1 MKLKKLFV
9 FLFLICITC
18 CSAVFAE
25 NKFVKVVLVGDY
37 GCGKTCIWKRM
48 LGEGFDPDEERSDKL
63 TSRNI
68 IRTDNGDILSIM
80 LWDTAG
86 MDRYYDEVVDFA
98 KDANFVFIVH
108 DLYKRCDGNVET
120 YLSRIYR
127 DIYEKAPR
135 AKILLVGS
143 KYDCRHR
150 DISNTSKQAE
160 LVEMVAKHIPCDFV
174 YTSAVQD
181 NDPGIAALLDYVV
194 QESRNMVLPTQY
206 SSTSEFEFKA
216 DMVPP
221 PARKSGGCTLL

>member
-18 CSAVFAE
+18 CSAFAE
-25 NKFVKVVLVGDY
+25 NKFIKVVLVGDY

-48 LGEGFDPDEERSDKL
+48 LGEGFDPDEKRSHKL

-86 MDRYYDEVVDFA
+86 TDEYYDEVVDFT

-108 DLYKRCDGNVET
+108 DLYKRRDGNVET
-120 YLSRIYR
+120 YLSRLYR
-127 DIYEKAPR
+127 DIHERAPR

-150 DISNTSKQAE
+150 DIANTAKQAE

-174 YTSAVQD
+174 YTSAKQD
-181 NDPGIAALLDYVV
+181 NDLGIATLLNYIV

-206 SSTSEFEFKA
+206 SSTSEFGFKA

-221 PARKSGGCTLL
+221 PAPAKSGCTLL

>member
-1 MKLKKLFV
+1 MKFKRLFALL
-9 FLFLICITC
+9 FLFCVTC
-18 CSAVFAE
+18 CSAAFAE

-37 GCGKTCIWKRM
+37 ACGKTCIWKRM
-48 LGEGFDPDEERSDKL
+48 LGEGYDPNEKRSDKL

-86 MDRYYDEVVDFA
+86 ADEYYDEVVDFT

-108 DLYKRCDGNVET
+108 DLYKRRDGNVET

-127 DIYEKAPR
+127 DIHERVPS

-150 DISNTSKQAE
+150 DLVNTSKQAE
-160 LVEMVAKHIPCDFV
+160 LIEMVAKHIPCDYV
-174 YTSAVQD
+174 YTSAAQD
-181 NDPGIAALLDYVV
+181 NDPGIAALLDYIV
-194 QESRNMVLPTQY
+194 EKSRTMTLPNR
-206 SSTSEFEFKA
+206 SSNTVIKLHA
-216 DMVPP
+216 HVA
-221 PARKSGGCTLL
+221 PAPAPKSGGCTLL